1 MRVKILLHFIFFL
14 SGIATVFIGA
24 VLPILSAKFALNDL
38 QAGNFFPAQLAGSLT
53 GTYLTD
59 WFGKKGKLGMAAWIG
74 GFTMAGGLL
83 LMNFDSYAVCML
95 GFLINGLGVGL
106 TLPAINIL
114 ILEMNPTR
122 SAAALNILNFFWGV
136 GAIVSKPFVDLTSA
150 PTSIIYTT
158 VVLSIPLLIGAA
170 LLLIFD
176 QTSDEPVG
184 IIADDASETL
194 PIWRMPIAWMI
205 AFFNFIHVGFESGM
219 GGWITSYS
227 ERVETS
233 AAIGLI
239 SPTLLYFLF
248 FVIGRGTAPV
258 FVRFLSTNAML
269 LASLF
274 VILGGLL
281 ITISAE
287 TITGIAIGSAI
298 TGFGTSTVFPTNVS
312 RFSETFGPG
321 SMRRAMPL
329 FICGTLGSMV
339 VTWLIGYVSDATG
352 NLRSGMAVLVFS
364 IVVLILV
371 QIILSLKNLTQSRKG
386 AKPQS

>member
-1 MRVKILLHFIFFL
+1 MKVKILLHFIFFL
-14 SGIATVFIGA
+14 SGISTVFIGQ
-24 VLPILSAKFALNDL
+24 VLPILSAKFGLNDL

-59 WFGKKGKLGMAAWIG
+59 WFGKKGKLGSAAWIG
-74 GFTMAGGLL
+74 GFTMAAGLL
-83 LMNFDSYAVCML
+83 LINFDYYAICML
-95 GFLINGLGVGL
+95 GFLINGLGIGL

-150 PTSIIYTT
+150 PTSIVVTT
-158 VVLSIPLLIGAA
+158 VLLAIPLLAGAA
-170 LLLIFD
+170 LL
-176 QTSDEPVG
+176 
-184 IIADDASETL
+184 IIANDFNETVPVASDDPLETPM

-205 AFFNFIHVGFESGM
+205 ALFNFIHVGFESGM
-219 GGWITSYS
+219 GGWITSYT
-227 ERVETS
+227 ERIETS
-233 AAIGLI
+233 TAIGLI

-258 FVRFLSTNAML
+258 FVKFLSTNAML

-274 VILGGLL
+274 MILGGLV

-287 TITGIAIGSAI
+287 TITGIAVGSAI
-298 TGFGTSTVFPTNVS
+298 AGFGTSTVFPTNVS
-312 RFSETFGPG
+312 RFSQTFGAG
-321 SMRRAMPL
+321 ALRRAMPL

-352 NLRSGMAVLVFS
+352 NLRSGMAVLVIS
-364 IVVLILV
+364 IVVLIFV
-371 QIILSLKNLTQSRKG
+371 QIVLTMRRI
-386 AKPQS
+386 

>member
-1 MRVKILLHFIFFL
+1 MKVKILLHFIFFL
-14 SGIATVFIGA
+14 SGIATVFIGQ
-24 VLPILSAKFALNDL
+24 VLPNLSAKFGLNDL
-38 QAGNFFPAQLAGSLT
+38 QAGNFFPAQLAGSLI

-59 WFGKKGKLGMAAWIG
+59 WFGKKGRLGTAAWIG
-74 GFTMAGGLL
+74 GFTMAVGLL
-83 LMNFDSYAVCML
+83 LINFDFYAMCLL
-95 GFLINGLGVGL
+95 GFFINGLGIGL

-150 PTSIIYTT
+150 PASIVVTT
-158 VVLSIPLLIGAA
+158 IILALPLAAGAS
-170 LLLIFD
+170 LLLISNDFNEAVPAV
-176 QTSDEPVG
+176 SDDTLETPV
-184 IIADDASETL
+184 S
-194 PIWRMPIAWMI
+194 IWRMPIAWMI

-219 GGWITSYS
+219 GGWITSYT
-227 ERVETS
+227 ERIETS
-233 AAIGLI
+233 TSVGII
-239 SPTLLYFLF
+239 SPTLLFFLF
-248 FVIGRGTAPV
+248 FVIGRGTAPI

-274 VILGGLL
+274 VILAGLV

-287 TITGIAIGSAI
+287 TITGIAVGSAI

-312 RFSETFGPG
+312 RFSQTFGA
-321 SMRRAMPL
+321 SAMRHAMPL
-329 FICGTLGSMV
+329 FICGTLGSMI

-364 IVVLILV
+364 IVVLIVV
-371 QIILSLKNLTQSRKG
+371 QIILSMRRT
-386 AKPQS
+386 